1 MDGGVEL
8 RNRLAATDLVALE
21 AIHGHPWRLMTTAE
35 LAAALEVN
43 DDEAAARIAL
53 LMQAGYL
60 SGPMQYR
67 STEGEW
73 SAIGFK
79 LTDYGRCLLGVE
91 AVCDGWARAL
101 KARDT
106 ATSSSR
112 GGSAGRPCGGGPSN
126 FPVLWARASCSRS
139 R

>member
-1 MDGGVEL
+1 MEL
-8 RNRLAATDLVALE
+8 RNRLAATDRVALE

-43 DDEAAARIAL
+43 NDEAAACIAL

-79 LTDYGRCLLGVE
+79 LTDYGRCLLGVD

-106 ATSSSR
+106 ATSSS
-112 GGSAGRPCGGGPSN
+112 GGMSAGRPCGGGPSN
-126 FPVLWARASCSRS
+126 LPLLWERASCSRS